1 MNPIMITLNKIMREN
16 PCRDGVI
23 RLLKMQGKSL
33 DYEGD
38 DVEFPMS
45 DILKSNILDDAI
57 WAMRCLPEHAQIWRK
72 FALWCGNKDLQV
84 KFEQKNAAY
93 VAFWCARYVC
103 GKAET
108 SVQMLTEKDRQ
119 AEKLRQILDAGY
131 WID

>member
-1 MNPIMITLNKIMREN
+1 MNPIMITLNRILDKN
-16 PCRDGVI
+16 PCKDGVN
-23 RLLKMQGKSL
+23 RLLKMQGKPL

-38 DVEFPMS
+38 DIEFPMS

-57 WAMRCLPEHAQIWRK
+57 WAMRCLQEHAQIWRK

-93 VAFWCARYVC
+93 VAFWCAKYQC
-103 GKAET
+103 GRAVSST
-108 SVQMLTEKDRQ
+108 QMLNEKERQ
-119 AEKLRQILDAGY
+119 TEKLRQILDAGC

>member
-1 MNPIMITLNKIMREN
+1 MNPIMITLNKIMDKN
-16 PCRDGVI
+16 PCKDGVN
-23 RLLKMQGKSL
+23 RLLKMQCKPL

-57 WAMRCLPEHAQIWRK
+57 WAMRCLPEHALIWRK

-84 KFEQKNAAY
+84 KFEKKNAAY
-93 VAFWCARYVC
+93 VAFWVAKYAC
-103 GKAET
+103 GRIESASEMI
-108 SVQMLTEKDRQ
+108 SEKEKQ
-119 AEKLRQILDAGY
+119 TEKLRQILDAGC